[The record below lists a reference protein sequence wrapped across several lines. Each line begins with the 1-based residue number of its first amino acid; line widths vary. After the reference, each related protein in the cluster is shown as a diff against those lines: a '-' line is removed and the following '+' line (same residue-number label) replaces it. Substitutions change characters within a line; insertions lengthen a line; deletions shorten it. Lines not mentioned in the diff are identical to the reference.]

1 MQTWDTEIILI
12 YWGCHQAWFN
22 THFLLMLLE
31 WTFIYFYI
39 LSKSNL
45 RAVFGSLI
53 LKWLMNEWH
62 AQLILLLSVL
72 KINNQFYFIPVKVGH
87 CWVSGTFSEENECTW
102 REVFGQMPFIIPFVL
117 GAECWFIVTPEDH
130 RNHYNICIINEP
142 PISVPNELHFQHFHT
157 SGSPH
162 EWEPSEHYEN

>member
-1 MQTWDTEIILI
+1 MQSWDAEIILI

-62 AQLILLLSVL
+62 AQLILLPSVL
-72 KINNQFYFIPVKVGH
+72 KINNQFDFIPVKVGH
-87 CWVSGTFSEENECTW
+87 CWVSSTFSGKNKSTW
-102 REVFGQMPFIIPFVL
+102 RGSSLGKCLSLFHLFWVLNVGSLWPLKITEIITIFVL
-117 GAECWFIVTPEDH
+117 LTNLPFLFPTS
-130 RNHYNICIINEP
+130 CISS
-142 PISVPNELHFQHFHT
+142 ISTLVELFM
-157 SGSPH
+157 
-162 EWEPSEHYEN
+162 SEN